1 MRKTE
6 KQQVVEELNR
16 TFQESQTILLVDFTG
31 LNVTD
36 ATKLR
41 RKVREASSSY
51 RVVKNSLA
59 VRALSETPA
68 EELKQFFVGP
78 TALACTQEDPVALAK
93 IMWEFVRD
101 HPGMSLKAGLLE
113 SNLVSGSQVEALAK
127 MPSRPELLT
136 QLAFSL
142 QSPLNRLVGALQA
155 SLRDLTS
162 VLGSLKKVKNQTQ

>member
-6 KQQVVEELNR
+6 KQQLVEELNR

-41 RKVREASSSY
+41 RKVREASGSY

-68 EELKQFFVGP
+68 EELQQFFVGP

-93 IMWEFVRD
+93 VMQEFVRD
-101 HPGMSLKAGLLE
+101 HPGMSLKAGFLE
-113 SNLVSGSQVEALAK
+113 SNLVSGPQVEALAK

-142 QSPLNRLVGALQA
+142 KSPLNRLVGALQA

-162 VLGSLKKVKNQTQ
+162 VLGSLEKVKNQNQ